1 MLPRRR
7 GMRLSS
13 GEPRRNHE
21 HHNDGSAGPDRGR
34 SAVIEIQNV
43 STSFPSKDGR
53 FTAVDDVTLTVER
66 GRIQGIIGFSGAGKS
81 TLLRNINLLERPTSG
96 RVLVDGVDLTAL
108 SEPELRSSRHGIGM
122 IFQHFNLLN
131 NLTAQE
137 NVELSLKFAG
147 VGKAERRRRA
157 ADALAIVDLADKAA
171 SYPAKLSG
179 GQKQRVAI
187 ARALATEPKVLL
199 CDEPTSAV
207 DPRTTASVLQY
218 LADVNAEFGIT
229 IVVVTH
235 EMNVIRAIADNV
247 AVMEDGRIVEQFD
260 LAELERPGFHPATS
274 IGRYLVSDAIE
285 LNRPHRSAA
294 PAGPATKG
302 LIHA

>member
-1 MLPRRR
+1 
-7 GMRLSS
+7 
-13 GEPRRNHE
+13 
-21 HHNDGSAGPDRGR
+21 
-34 SAVIEIQNV
+34 VIDIQNV
-43 STSFPSKDGR
+43 TTSFESPAGP
-53 FTAVDDVTLTVER
+53 FTAVDDVSLHIPR
-66 GRIQGIIGFSGAGKS
+66 GTIQGIIGFSGAGKS

-96 RVLVDGVDLTAL
+96 RVLVDGIDLVTL
-108 SEPELRSSRHGIGM
+108 SDAELRTKRHDIGM

-157 ADALAIVDLADKAA
+157 AETLRIVDLADKAA
-171 SYPAKLSG
+171 TYPAKLSG

-207 DPRTTASVLQY
+207 DPRTTSSVLQY
-218 LADVNAEFGIT
+218 LTDVNAEFGIT

-235 EMNVIRAIADNV
+235 EMNVVKAIADNV
-247 AVMEDGRIVEQFD
+247 AVMEEGRVVEQFD
-260 LAELERPGFHPATS
+260 LTELQRAGFQPSTA
-274 IGRYLVSDAIE
+274 IGRYLISDEIQ
-285 LNRPHRSAA
+285 LDRSGRSTNTEST
-294 PAGPATKG
+294 PGG
-302 LIHA
+302 LINV

>member
-1 MLPRRR
+1 
-7 GMRLSS
+7 
-13 GEPRRNHE
+13 
-21 HHNDGSAGPDRGR
+21 
-34 SAVIEIQNV
+34 VIEIQNV
-43 STSFPSKDGR
+43 STSFDSAGGR
-53 FTAVDDVTLTVER
+53 FTAVDDVSLHIRR
-66 GRIQGIIGFSGAGKS
+66 GTIQGIIGFSGAGKS

-96 RVLVDGVDLTAL
+96 RVLVDGVDLVTL
-108 SEPELRSSRHGIGM
+108 SDAELRTKRHDIGM

-157 ADALAIVDLADKAA
+157 AETLEIVDLADKAGT
-171 SYPAKLSG
+171 YPARLSG

-187 ARALATEPKVLL
+187 ARALATGPKVLL

-207 DPRTTASVLQY
+207 DPRTTSSVLQY

-235 EMNVIRAIADNV
+235 EMNVIKAIADNV
-247 AVMEDGRIVEQFD
+247 AVMEEGRVVEQFD
-260 LAELERPGFHPATS
+260 LAELQRPGFHPATS
-274 IGRYLVSDAIE
+274 IGRYLVSDEIQ
-285 LNRPHRSAA
+285 LDRSAR
-294 PAGPATKG
+294 GTHTTATSEG
-302 LIHA
+302 LINV

>member
-1 MLPRRR
+1 M
-7 GMRLSS
+7 
-13 GEPRRNHE
+13 
-21 HHNDGSAGPDRGR
+21 
-34 SAVIEIQNV
+34 IEIQNV
-43 STSFPSKDGR
+43 TTTFKSPGGS
-53 FTAVDDVTLTVER
+53 FTAVDDVSLHIRPGT
-66 GRIQGIIGFSGAGKS
+66 IQGIIGFSGAGKS

-96 RVLVDGVDLTAL
+96 RVLVDGVDLGTL
-108 SEPELRSSRHGIGM
+108 SDAELRSKRHDIGM

-157 ADALAIVDLADKAA
+157 AETLDIVDLADKATT
-171 SYPAKLSG
+171 YPAKLSG

-187 ARALATEPKVLL
+187 ARALATGPKVLL

-207 DPRTTASVLQY
+207 DPRTTSSVLQY

-235 EMNVIRAIADNV
+235 EMNVIKAIADNV
-247 AVMEDGRIVEQFD
+247 AVMEEGRVVEQFD
-260 LAELERPGFHPATS
+260 LTELRRPGFHPATS
-274 IGRYLVSDAIE
+274 IGRYLVSDEIQ
-285 LNRPHRSAA
+285 LDRSRRGAA
-294 PAGPATKG
+294 PITATSEG
-302 LIHA
+302 LINV

>member
-1 MLPRRR
+1 
-7 GMRLSS
+7 
-13 GEPRRNHE
+13 
-21 HHNDGSAGPDRGR
+21 
-34 SAVIEIQNV
+34 VIEIQNV
-43 STSFPSKDGR
+43 STSFDSPNGR
-53 FTAVDDVTLTVER
+53 FTAVDDVSLHIKR
-66 GRIQGIIGFSGAGKS
+66 GTIQGIIGFSGAGKS

-96 RVLVDGVDLTAL
+96 RVLVDGVDLLTL
-108 SEPELRSSRHGIGM
+108 SDAELRTKRHDIGM

-157 ADALAIVDLADKAA
+157 AETLQIVDLSDKAGT
-171 SYPAKLSG
+171 YPAKLSG

-235 EMNVIRAIADNV
+235 EMNVIKAIADNV
-247 AVMEDGRIVEQFD
+247 AVMEEGRVVEQFD
-260 LAELERPGFHPATS
+260 LSELQRPGFHPATQS
-274 IGRYLVSDAIE
+274 GRYLISDEIQ
-285 LNRPHRSAA
+285 LDRSAHA
-294 PAGPATKG
+294 KAVSEG
-302 LIHA
+302 LLNV